1 MKEKLFFHTLRL
13 TGVVRLYIM
22 SQTGCFAAG
31 CMNFFSGYS
40 RHMAR
45 KKTRKPDQQM
55 PASHV
60 ANQQTV
66 GLILA
71 ISRDEYGAVP
81 PRLAALFADVADLYA
96 GRWTSHEACAV
107 TYHNF
112 SHALDVC
119 LAAARMLSGWNK
131 VEQAQ
136 ALDEKYF
143 QLGMAAGLFH
153 DTGYIKDKGDHA
165 GSGGKFTLVHV
176 ERGMEIAREYLSRK
190 QWLPEEVDAVC
201 RIISI
206 TDYAKLPDLV
216 PLFTDLRLKT
226 MAQMVATADLVAQ
239 MADTDY
245 VQRIDDLFA
254 EFKEVYKFE
263 KRADLI
269 KKGTK
274 VYKTVQEIKD
284 GTIDFYEQ
292 FVVPTLGKLGR
303 MDRYL
308 TNFFGDGRNPYQEN
322 IAANLSGHLMDVRS
336 QWRRLGDILTELG
349 LATNDQIANALA
361 KQQTLATKKNG
372 GPPAK
377 SFNTLIR
384 EHLLPWFAAR
394 SQEGRCLGDILME
407 MQAVEPKSLAKGLLA
422 QMLPDSLYQS
432 LSPRELHFLL
442 QAAILLQNIC
452 KGPWILG
459 VVLEMANEILDCE
472 ASSILIAD
480 LDEKE
485 MLVALP
491 TGPKKNVAYGKG
503 IAMDKGLSGWV
514 YRNGQP
520 ARVSNVSA
528 DARFDRGMD
537 KNIGFVTRSILAVP
551 LHVNGEC
558 IGAVEALNKSDD
570 NFTTHD
576 MNVLAILAN
585 MLANVMVGVLC
596 IQSH

>member
-1 MKEKLFFHTLRL
+1 M
-13 TGVVRLYIM
+13 
-22 SQTGCFAAG
+22 
-31 CMNFFSGYS
+31 
-40 RHMAR
+40 HMAR
-45 KKTRKPDQQM
+45 KTSHT
-55 PASHV
+55 PARQRSAAQV
-60 ANQQTV
+60 ENLQTV
-66 GLILA
+66 ELILTIA
-71 ISRDEYGAVP
+71 RDEYGEIP
-81 PRLAALFADVADLYA
+81 PGLGGLFDDGAALYA
-96 GRWTSHEACAV
+96 GNWPSHEACAV

-112 SHALDVC
+112 NHALDVC

-131 VEQAQ
+131 AESAHPLGQ
-136 ALDEKYF
+136 KYF
-143 QLGMAAGLFH
+143 QLGMAAALFH
-153 DTGYIKDKGDHA
+153 DAGYIKDKGDQA
-165 GSGGKFTLVHV
+165 GAGGKFTLVHV
-176 ERGMEIAREYLSRK
+176 QRSMEIAREYLEQK
-190 QWLPEEVDAVC
+190 QWPKEEVEAVV

-206 TDYAKLPDLV
+206 TDYASLPDLA
-216 PLFTDLRLKT
+216 PLFTEPRLKIL
-226 MAQMVATADLVAQ
+226 AQMVATADLIAQ
-239 MADTDY
+239 MADIDY
-245 VQRIDDLFA
+245 VRRIDDLFA
-254 EFKEVYKFE
+254 EFKEVYEFE
-263 KRADLI
+263 NRKTLAER
-269 KKGTK
+269 GTK

-284 GTIDFYEQ
+284 GTIDFYEK
-292 FVVPTLGKLGR
+292 FVLPTLTKLGR

-322 IAANLSGHLMDVRS
+322 ITANLSDHLMDVRS
-336 QWRRLGDILTELG
+336 QWRRIGDILTDLG
-349 LATNDQIANALA
+349 LASNKQIADALA
-361 KQQTLATKKNG
+361 RQKSLAGKKSG
-372 GPPAK
+372 STH
-377 SFNTLIR
+377 SFNGLIR
-384 EHLLPWFAAR
+384 EHLLPWFTAR

-422 QMLPDSLYQS
+422 QMLPDSLYES

-459 VVLEMANEILDCE
+459 VVLEMANEILGCE

-491 TGPKKNVAYGKG
+491 TGPKKNAVYGKG

-520 ARVSNVSA
+520 ARVSNVNV
-528 DARFDRGMD
+528 DARFDDGMD

-558 IGAVEALNKSDD
+558 IGAVEALNKNDD
-570 NFTTHD
+570 DFTTHD

-596 IQSH
+596 IQANHG

>member
-1 MKEKLFFHTLRL
+1 MA
-13 TGVVRLYIM
+13 
-22 SQTGCFAAG
+22 QT
-31 CMNFFSGYS
+31 
-40 RHMAR
+40 
-45 KKTRKPDQQM
+45 KTITPDRQLSANQ
-55 PASHV
+55 SD
-60 ANQQTV
+60 NQQTIE
-66 GLILA
+66 LIIA
-71 ISRDEYGAVP
+71 VSRAEYGKVL
-81 PRLAALFADVADLYA
+81 PRLAELLADVADLYA
-96 GRWTSHEACAV
+96 GRWPSHEACTV
-107 TYHNF
+107 NYHNF

-119 LAAARMLSGWNK
+119 LAAARMVSGWNK
-131 VEQAQ
+131 MEAGQS
-136 ALDEKYF
+136 LDAGYF
-143 QLGMAAGLFH
+143 QLGMAASVFH
-153 DTGYIKDKGDHA
+153 DAGYIKDKGDLA
-165 GSGGKFTLVHV
+165 GAGGKFTLIHV
-176 ERGMEIAREYLSRK
+176 KRSMDIAREYLTRRH
-190 QWLPEEVDAVC
+190 WPESDVDAVC

-206 TDYAKLPDLV
+206 TDYTNLPDLA
-216 PLFTDLRLKT
+216 PLFKEERLK
-226 MAQMVATADLVAQ
+226 ALARIVATADLVAQ

-245 VQRIDDLFA
+245 IQRMDDLFA
-254 EFKEVYKFE
+254 EFKEVYEFE
-263 KRADLI
+263 NRENLI

-274 VYKTVQEIKD
+274 IFKTVQEIKD
-284 GTIDFYEQ
+284 GTLAFYEQ
-292 FVVPTLGKLGR
+292 FIVPTLAKLGR

-308 TNFFGDGRNPYQEN
+308 TVFFGDGRNPYQEN
-322 IAANLSGHLMDVRS
+322 IVANLSGHLMDVRS

-349 LATNDQIANALA
+349 LATNDQITSALA
-361 KQQTLATKKNG
+361 KQQTLAGQKKAD
-372 GPPAK
+372 PSK
-377 SFNTLIR
+377 SFNALLR
-384 EHLLPWFAAR
+384 EQLLPWFAAR

-422 QMLPDSLYQS
+422 QMLPDSLYES

-480 LDEKE
+480 LEEKE

-491 TGPKKNVAYGKG
+491 TGPKKNMVYGKG

-520 ARVSNVSA
+520 ARVSNVST

-596 IQSH
+596 IQSNP

>member
-1 MKEKLFFHTLRL
+1 MP
-13 TGVVRLYIM
+13 
-22 SQTGCFAAG
+22 
-31 CMNFFSGYS
+31 
-40 RHMAR
+40 R
-45 KKTRKPDQQM
+45 KKTRKPDQQL
-55 PASHV
+55 PASQ
-60 ANQQTV
+60 ADSQQTV
-66 GLILA
+66 ELILA
-71 ISRDEYGAVP
+71 ISRDEYGEVP
-81 PRLAALFADVADLYA
+81 PRLAALFSDVADLYA
-96 GRWTSHEACAV
+96 GRWPSHEACAV

-131 VEQAQ
+131 VEQEAQ
-136 ALDEKYF
+136 SLDEKYF
-143 QLGMAAGLFH
+143 QIGMAAGLFH

-165 GSGGKFTLVHV
+165 GLGGKFTLVHV
-176 ERGMEIAREYLSRK
+176 GRSMEIAREYLTSK
-190 QWLPEEVDAVC
+190 QWPPDEVEAVA

-206 TDYAKLPDLV
+206 TDYTKIPDLAA
-216 PLFTDLRLKT
+216 LFKDSRLKA

-254 EFKEVYKFE
+254 EFEEVYEFE
-263 KRADLI
+263 NREDLA

-284 GTIDFYEQ
+284 GTIAFYEQ
-292 FVVPTLGKLGR
+292 FVVPTLGNLGR

-308 TNFFGDGRNPYQEN
+308 TSFFGDGRNPYQEN
-322 IAANLSGHLMDVRS
+322 ITANLSGHLMDVRS
-336 QWRRLGDILTELG
+336 QWRRLGDILTDLG
-349 LATNDQIANALA
+349 LASNEQITSALA
-361 KQQTLATKKNG
+361 RQQTLAGQKNNSS
-372 GPPAK
+372 K
-377 SFNTLIR
+377 SFNALLR
-384 EHLLPWFAAR
+384 EHLLPWFSAR
-394 SQEGRCLGDILME
+394 AQEGRCLGDILME

-422 QMLPDSLYQS
+422 QMLPDSLYES

-491 TGPKKNVAYGKG
+491 TGPKKNVVYGKG

-528 DARFDRGMD
+528 DARFDSGMD
-537 KNIGFVTRSILAVP
+537 KNIDFVTRSILAVP

-570 NFTTHD
+570 NFTIHD

-596 IQSH
+596 LQSNH

>member
-1 MKEKLFFHTLRL
+1 M
-13 TGVVRLYIM
+13 
-22 SQTGCFAAG
+22 
-31 CMNFFSGYS
+31 
-40 RHMAR
+40 HMAR
-45 KKTRKPDQQM
+45 KTSHT
-55 PASHV
+55 PARQRSAAQV
-60 ANQQTV
+60 ENLQTV
-66 GLILA
+66 ELILTIA
-71 ISRDEYGAVP
+71 RDEYGEIP
-81 PRLAALFADVADLYA
+81 PRLGGLFDDVAALYA
-96 GRWTSHEACAV
+96 GNWPSHEACAV

-112 SHALDVC
+112 NHALDVC

-131 VEQAQ
+131 AEPAHPLGQ
-136 ALDEKYF
+136 KYF
-143 QLGMAAGLFH
+143 QLGMAAALFH
-153 DTGYIKDKGDHA
+153 DAGYIKDKGDQA
-165 GSGGKFTLVHV
+165 GAGGKFTLVHV
-176 ERGMEIAREYLSRK
+176 QRSMEIAREYLGQK
-190 QWLPEEVDAVC
+190 QWPEEEVEAVV

-206 TDYAKLPDLV
+206 TDYASLPDLA
-216 PLFTDLRLKT
+216 PLFTEPRLKI
-226 MAQMVATADLVAQ
+226 MAQMVATADLIAQ
-239 MADTDY
+239 MADIDY
-245 VQRIDDLFA
+245 VRRIDDLFA
-254 EFKEVYKFE
+254 EFKEVYEFE
-263 KRADLI
+263 NHKTLA

-284 GTIDFYEQ
+284 GTIDFYEK
-292 FVVPTLGKLGR
+292 FVLPTLTKLGR

-322 IAANLSGHLMDVRS
+322 ITANLSDHLMDDRS
-336 QWRRLGDILTELG
+336 QWRRIGDILTDLG
-349 LATNDQIANALA
+349 LASNKQIADALA
-361 KQQTLATKKNG
+361 RQKSLAGKKSG
-372 GPPAK
+372 STQ
-377 SFNTLIR
+377 SFNALIR
-384 EHLLPWFAAR
+384 EHLLPWFTAR

-422 QMLPDSLYQS
+422 QMLPDSLYES

-459 VVLEMANEILDCE
+459 VVLEMANEILGCE

-491 TGPKKNVAYGKG
+491 TGPKKNAVYGKG

-520 ARVSNVSA
+520 ARVSNVNV
-528 DARFDRGMD
+528 DARFDDGMD

-570 NFTTHD
+570 DFTTHD

-596 IQSH
+596 IQANHG

>member
-1 MKEKLFFHTLRL
+1 
-13 TGVVRLYIM
+13 
-22 SQTGCFAAG
+22 
-31 CMNFFSGYS
+31 
-40 RHMAR
+40 MAR
-45 KKTRKPDQQM
+45 KKTKKPDRQI
-55 PASHV
+55 PADQA

-66 GLILA
+66 ELILA
-71 ISRDEYGAVP
+71 IYRDEYGKISP
-81 PRLAALFADVADLYA
+81 SLAGLFSDVADLYA
-96 GRWTSHEACAV
+96 GRWASHEACAV

-112 SHALDVC
+112 SHSLDVC

-131 VEQAQ
+131 AQQAQ
-136 ALDEKYF
+136 ALEAKYF

-153 DTGYIKDKGDHA
+153 DAGYIKNKGDHA
-165 GSGGKFTLVHV
+165 GAGGKFTLVHV
-176 ERGMEIAREYLSRK
+176 ERGMEIARAYLSKK
-190 QWLPEEVDAVC
+190 QWPPEEVDAVC

-206 TDYAKLPDLV
+206 TDYGKLPDLD
-216 PLFTDLRLKT
+216 PLFTDLRLKA

-263 KRADLI
+263 KRAALV

-361 KQQTLATKKNG
+361 KQQALAGKKTD
-372 GPPAK
+372 PSK
-377 SFNTLIR
+377 SFNVLIR
-384 EHLLPWFAAR
+384 EHLLPWFTAR
-394 SQEGRCLGDILME
+394 AQEGRCLGDILME

-422 QMLPDSLYQS
+422 QMLPDSLYAS

-491 TGPKKNVAYGKG
+491 TGPKKNVVYGKG

-520 ARVSNVSA
+520 ARVCNVSA
-528 DARFDRGMD
+528 DARFDNGMD
-537 KNIGFVTRSILAVP
+537 KNIDFVTRSILAVP

-558 IGAVEALNKSDD
+558 IGAVEALNKSND

>member
-1 MKEKLFFHTLRL
+1 
-13 TGVVRLYIM
+13 
-22 SQTGCFAAG
+22 
-31 CMNFFSGYS
+31 
-40 RHMAR
+40 MAR
-45 KKTRKPDQQM
+45 KKTKKPDHQL
-55 PASHV
+55 PASQS

-66 GLILA
+66 RLILA
-71 ISRDEYGAVP
+71 ICRDEYGEIP
-81 PRLAALFADVADLYA
+81 PRLAGLFSDVADLYA
-96 GRWTSHEACAV
+96 GRWASHEACAV

-112 SHALDVC
+112 NHSLDVC

-136 ALDEKYF
+136 ALDATYF

-153 DTGYIKDKGDHA
+153 DAGYIKNKGDHA
-165 GSGGKFTLVHV
+165 GAGGKFTLVHV
-176 ERGMEIAREYLSRK
+176 GRGMEIAREYLGRK
-190 QWLPEEVDAVC
+190 QWSPDEIDAVC

-206 TDYAKLPDLV
+206 TDYTSLPDLA
-216 PLFTDLRLKT
+216 PLFTNLRLKAL
-226 MAQMVATADLVAQ
+226 AQMVATADLVAQ

-254 EFKEVYKFE
+254 EFKEVYAFE
-263 KRADLI
+263 KRATLI

-284 GTIDFYEQ
+284 GTIAFYEQ

-308 TNFFGDGRNPYQEN
+308 TIFFGDGRNPYQEN

-336 QWRRLGDILTELG
+336 QWRRLGDILTDLG
-349 LATNDQIANALA
+349 LATSDQITNALSR
-361 KQQTLATKKNG
+361 QQALAAEKNG

-384 EHLLPWFAAR
+384 EHLLPWFSAR

-407 MQAVEPKSLAKGLLA
+407 MRAVEPKSLAKGLLA
-422 QMLPDSLYQS
+422 QMLPDSLYES

-480 LDEKE
+480 IDEKR

-491 TGPKKNVAYGKG
+491 TGPKKNVVYGKG

-528 DARFDRGMD
+528 DVRFDRGMD
-537 KNIGFVTRSILAVP
+537 ENIDFVTRSILAVP

>member
-1 MKEKLFFHTLRL
+1 M
-13 TGVVRLYIM
+13 
-22 SQTGCFAAG
+22 
-31 CMNFFSGYS
+31 
-40 RHMAR
+40 HMAR
-45 KKTRKPDQQM
+45 KTSHT
-55 PASHV
+55 PARQRSAAQV
-60 ANQQTV
+60 ENLQTV
-66 GLILA
+66 ELILTIA
-71 ISRDEYGAVP
+71 RDEYGEIP
-81 PRLAALFADVADLYA
+81 PRLGGLFDDVAALYA
-96 GRWTSHEACAV
+96 GNWPSHEACAV

-112 SHALDVC
+112 NHALDVC

-131 VEQAQ
+131 AEPAHPLGQ
-136 ALDEKYF
+136 KYF
-143 QLGMAAGLFH
+143 QLGMAAALFH
-153 DTGYIKDKGDHA
+153 DAGYIKDKGDQA
-165 GSGGKFTLVHV
+165 GAGGKFTLVHV
-176 ERGMEIAREYLSRK
+176 QRSMEIARDYLGQK
-190 QWLPEEVDAVC
+190 QWPEEEVEAVV

-206 TDYAKLPDLV
+206 TDYASLPDLA
-216 PLFTDLRLKT
+216 PLFTEPRLKI
-226 MAQMVATADLVAQ
+226 MAQMVATADLIAQ
-239 MADTDY
+239 MADIDY
-245 VQRIDDLFA
+245 VRRIDDLFA
-254 EFKEVYKFE
+254 EFKEVYEFE
-263 KRADLI
+263 NHKTLA

-284 GTIDFYEQ
+284 GTIDFYEK
-292 FVVPTLGKLGR
+292 FVLPTLTKLGR

-322 IAANLSGHLMDVRS
+322 ITANLSDHLMDDRS
-336 QWRRLGDILTELG
+336 QWRRIGDILTDLG
-349 LATNDQIANALA
+349 LASNKQIADALA
-361 KQQTLATKKNG
+361 RQKSLAGKKSG
-372 GPPAK
+372 STQ
-377 SFNTLIR
+377 SFNALIR
-384 EHLLPWFAAR
+384 EHLLPWFTAR

-422 QMLPDSLYQS
+422 QMLPDSLYES

-459 VVLEMANEILDCE
+459 VVLEMANEILGCE

-491 TGPKKNVAYGKG
+491 TGPKKNAVYGKG

-520 ARVSNVSA
+520 ARVSNVNV
-528 DARFDRGMD
+528 DARFDDGMD

-558 IGAVEALNKSDD
+558 IGAVEALNKNDD
-570 NFTTHD
+570 DFTTHD

-596 IQSH
+596 IQANHG

>member
-1 MKEKLFFHTLRL
+1 
-13 TGVVRLYIM
+13 
-22 SQTGCFAAG
+22 
-31 CMNFFSGYS
+31 
-40 RHMAR
+40 MAR
-45 KKTRKPDQQM
+45 KKTQKPDQQL
-55 PASHV
+55 PAFHV

-66 GLILA
+66 ELILA
-71 ISRDEYGAVP
+71 IYRDEYGKIP
-81 PRLAALFADVADLYA
+81 PGLTGLFSDVADLYA
-96 GRWTSHEACAV
+96 GHWASHEACAV

-112 SHALDVC
+112 SHSLDVC
-119 LAAARMLSGWNK
+119 LATARMLSGWNK
-131 VEQAQ
+131 AEQAQ
-136 ALDEKYF
+136 SLEAKHF

-153 DTGYIKDKGDHA
+153 DAGYIKDKGDHA

-176 ERGMEIAREYLSRK
+176 GRGMEIAREYLSRK
-190 QWLPEEVDAVC
+190 HWPPEEVDAVC

-206 TDYAKLPDLV
+206 TDYTKLPDLV
-216 PLFTDLRLKT
+216 PLFTDLKLKAL
-226 MAQMVATADLVAQ
+226 AQMVATADLVAQ

-349 LATNDQIANALA
+349 LASSEQITSALA
-361 KQQTLATKKNG
+361 RQQTLA
-372 GPPAK
+372 GPKTDSAK
-377 SFNTLIR
+377 SFNVLLR
-384 EHLLPWFAAR
+384 EHLLPWFSAR
-394 SQEGRCLGDILME
+394 TQEGRCLGDILME
-407 MQAVEPKSLAKGLLA
+407 MQAVAPKSLAKGLLA
-422 QMLPDSLYQS
+422 QMLPDSLYAS

-491 TGPKKNVAYGKG
+491 TGPKKNVVYGKG

-537 KNIGFVTRSILAVP
+537 KNIDFVTRSILAVP

-558 IGAVEALNKSDD
+558 IGAVEALNKSND
-570 NFTTHD
+570 NFTNHD
-576 MNVLAILAN
+576 MNVLSILAN

>member
-1 MKEKLFFHTLRL
+1 M
-13 TGVVRLYIM
+13 
-22 SQTGCFAAG
+22 
-31 CMNFFSGYS
+31 
-40 RHMAR
+40 HMAR
-45 KKTRKPDQQM
+45 KTSHT
-55 PASHV
+55 PARQRSAAQV
-60 ANQQTV
+60 ENLQTV
-66 GLILA
+66 ELILTIA
-71 ISRDEYGAVP
+71 RDEYGEIP
-81 PRLAALFADVADLYA
+81 PRLGGLFDDVAALYA
-96 GRWTSHEACAV
+96 GNWPSHEACAV

-112 SHALDVC
+112 NHALDVC

-131 VEQAQ
+131 AEPAHPLGQ
-136 ALDEKYF
+136 KYF
-143 QLGMAAGLFH
+143 QLGMAAALFH
-153 DTGYIKDKGDHA
+153 DAGYIKDKGDQA
-165 GSGGKFTLVHV
+165 GAGGKFTLVHV
-176 ERGMEIAREYLSRK
+176 QRSMEIARDYLGQK
-190 QWLPEEVDAVC
+190 QWPEEEVEAVV

-206 TDYAKLPDLV
+206 TDYASLPDLA
-216 PLFTDLRLKT
+216 PLFTEPRLKI
-226 MAQMVATADLVAQ
+226 MAQMVATADLIAQ
-239 MADTDY
+239 MADIDY
-245 VQRIDDLFA
+245 VRRIDDLFA
-254 EFKEVYKFE
+254 EFKEVYEFE
-263 KRADLI
+263 NRKTLA

-284 GTIDFYEQ
+284 GTIDFYEK
-292 FVVPTLGKLGR
+292 FVLPTLTKLGR

-322 IAANLSGHLMDVRS
+322 ITANLSDHLMDDRS
-336 QWRRLGDILTELG
+336 QWRRIGDILTDLG
-349 LATNDQIANALA
+349 LASNKQIADALA
-361 KQQTLATKKNG
+361 RQKSLAGKKSG
-372 GPPAK
+372 STQ
-377 SFNTLIR
+377 SFNALIR
-384 EHLLPWFAAR
+384 EHLLPWFTAR

-422 QMLPDSLYQS
+422 QMLPDSLYES

-459 VVLEMANEILDCE
+459 VVLEMANEILGCE

-491 TGPKKNVAYGKG
+491 TGPKKNAVYGKG

-520 ARVSNVSA
+520 ARVSNVNV
-528 DARFDRGMD
+528 DARFDDGMD

-558 IGAVEALNKSDD
+558 IGAVEALNKNDD
-570 NFTTHD
+570 DFTTHD

-596 IQSH
+596 IQANHG

>member
-1 MKEKLFFHTLRL
+1 MKETLIFHTLRL
-13 TGVVRLYIM
+13 TGVPRLYIM
-22 SQTGCFAAG
+22 SQTGYFVAG
-31 CMNFFSGYS
+31 RTHFISEYS
-40 RHMAR
+40 RHMTR
-45 KKTRKPDQQM
+45 KKTKETDRHM
-55 PASHV
+55 PAHQV
-60 ANQQTV
+60 ANQQTIA
-66 GLILA
+66 LILA
-71 ISRDEYGAVP
+71 IYRDEYGKISP
-81 PRLAALFADVADLYA
+81 SLAGLFSDVADLYA
-96 GRWTSHEACAV
+96 GRWASHEACAV

-112 SHALDVC
+112 SHSLDVC
-119 LAAARMLSGWNK
+119 LATARMLSGWNK
-131 VEQAQ
+131 AEQAQ
-136 ALDEKYF
+136 SLEAKYF

-153 DTGYIKDKGDHA
+153 DAGYIKDKGDHA
-165 GSGGKFTLVHV
+165 GAGGKFTLVHV
-176 ERGMEIAREYLSRK
+176 GRGMEIAREYLSRK
-190 QWLPEEVDAVC
+190 QWPPEEVDAVC

-206 TDYAKLPDLV
+206 TDYTKLPDLA
-216 PLFTDLRLKT
+216 PLFTDLKLKAL
-226 MAQMVATADLVAQ
+226 AQMVGTADLVAQ

-263 KRADLI
+263 KRADLV

-274 VYKTVQEIKD
+274 VYKSVQEIKD

-349 LATNDQIANALA
+349 LATNDQITSALA
-361 KQQTLATKKNG
+361 KQQTLAGKK
-372 GPPAK
+372 PDSSK
-377 SFNTLIR
+377 SFNVLIR

-407 MQAVEPKSLAKGLLA
+407 MQTVEPKSLAKGLLA
-422 QMLPDSLYQS
+422 QMLPDSLYES

-459 VVLEMANEILDCE
+459 VVLEMANDILDCE

-491 TGPKKNVAYGKG
+491 TGPKKNVVYGKG

-528 DARFDRGMD
+528 DTRFDPGMD
-537 KNIGFVTRSILAVP
+537 KNIDFVTRSILAVP

-558 IGAVEALNKSDD
+558 IGAVEALNKSDN
-570 NFTTHD
+570 NFTNHD

-596 IQSH
+596 IQSP

>member
-1 MKEKLFFHTLRL
+1 MPRKTTQKP
-13 TGVVRLYIM
+13 VRPL
-22 SQTGCFAAG
+22 
-31 CMNFFSGYS
+31 
-40 RHMAR
+40 
-45 KKTRKPDQQM
+45 PEDQ
-55 PASHV
+55 A
-60 ANQQTV
+60 ANQQTIA
-66 GLILA
+66 LILA
-71 ISRDEYGAVP
+71 IAREEYGEIP

-96 GRWTSHEACAV
+96 GRWPSHEACAV

-112 SHALDVC
+112 SHAVDVC
-119 LAAARMLSGWNK
+119 LAAARILSGWNK
-131 VEQAQ
+131 VEQAHP
-136 ALDEKYF
+136 LDEKHF

-153 DTGYIKDKGDHA
+153 DAGYIKDKGDHA
-165 GSGGKFTLVHV
+165 GLGGKFTLVHV
-176 ERGMEIAREYLSRK
+176 ERSMEIAREYLREK
-190 QWLPEEVDAVC
+190 QWPEEEVAAVC

-206 TDYAKLPDLV
+206 TDYPKLPDLA
-216 PLFTDLRLKT
+216 PLFTDLKLKAL
-226 MAQMVATADLVAQ
+226 AQMVATADLVAQ

-263 KRADLI
+263 KRATLV
-269 KKGTK
+269 KQGTK
-274 VYKTVQEIKD
+274 VYKSVQEVKD
-284 GTIDFYEQ
+284 GTIAFYEQ

-322 IAANLSGHLMDVRS
+322 IAANLSGHLMDARS
-336 QWRRLGDILTELG
+336 QWRRLGDILTDLG
-349 LATNDQIANALA
+349 LASSEEIATALA
-361 KQQTLATKKNG
+361 KQQALAGQKADSG
-372 GPPAK
+372 K
-377 SFNTLIR
+377 SFNALLR
-384 EHLLPWFAAR
+384 EHLLPWIATR
-394 SQEGRCLGDILME
+394 SQEGCCLGDILME

-422 QMLPDSLYQS
+422 QMLPDSLYES
-432 LSPRELHFLL
+432 LSPKELHFLL

-480 LDEKE
+480 VEGKE

-491 TGPKKNVAYGKG
+491 TGPKKNMVYGKG
-503 IAMDKGLSGWV
+503 IAMDKGLAGWV

-520 ARVSNVSA
+520 ARVSNVST
-528 DARFDRGMD
+528 DARFDRDMD
-537 KNIGFVTRSILAVP
+537 KNVGFVTRSILAVP

-570 NFTTHD
+570 NFTKHD

-596 IQSH
+596 IQANHG

>member
-1 MKEKLFFHTLRL
+1 M
-13 TGVVRLYIM
+13 
-22 SQTGCFAAG
+22 
-31 CMNFFSGYS
+31 
-40 RHMAR
+40 HMAR
-45 KKTRKPDQQM
+45 KTSHT
-55 PASHV
+55 PARQRSAAQV
-60 ANQQTV
+60 ENLQTV
-66 GLILA
+66 ELILTIA
-71 ISRDEYGAVP
+71 RDEYGEIP
-81 PRLAALFADVADLYA
+81 PRLGGLFDDVAALYA
-96 GRWTSHEACAV
+96 GNWPSHEACAV

-112 SHALDVC
+112 NHALDVC

-131 VEQAQ
+131 AEPTHPLGQ
-136 ALDEKYF
+136 KYF
-143 QLGMAAGLFH
+143 QLGMAAALFH
-153 DTGYIKDKGDHA
+153 DAGYIKDKGDQA
-165 GSGGKFTLVHV
+165 GAGGKFTLVHV
-176 ERGMEIAREYLSRK
+176 QRSMEIAREYLGQK
-190 QWLPEEVDAVC
+190 QWPKEEVEAVV

-206 TDYAKLPDLV
+206 TDYASLPDLA
-216 PLFTDLRLKT
+216 PLFTEPRLKI
-226 MAQMVATADLVAQ
+226 MAQMVATADLIAQ
-239 MADTDY
+239 MADIDY
-245 VQRIDDLFA
+245 VRRIDDLFA
-254 EFKEVYKFE
+254 EFKEVYEFE
-263 KRADLI
+263 NHKTLA

-284 GTIDFYEQ
+284 GTIDFYEK
-292 FVVPTLGKLGR
+292 FVLPTLTKLGR

-322 IAANLSGHLMDVRS
+322 ITANLSDHLMDDRS
-336 QWRRLGDILTELG
+336 QWRRIGDILTDLG
-349 LATNDQIANALA
+349 LASNKQIADALA
-361 KQQTLATKKNG
+361 RQKSLAGKKPG
-372 GPPAK
+372 STQ
-377 SFNTLIR
+377 SFNALIR
-384 EHLLPWFAAR
+384 EHLLPWFTAR

-422 QMLPDSLYQS
+422 QMLPDSLYES

-459 VVLEMANEILDCE
+459 VVLEMANEILGCE

-491 TGPKKNVAYGKG
+491 TGPKKNAVYGKG

-520 ARVSNVSA
+520 ARVSNVNV
-528 DARFDRGMD
+528 DARFDDGMD

-570 NFTTHD
+570 DFTTHD

-596 IQSH
+596 IQANHE

>member
-1 MKEKLFFHTLRL
+1 
-13 TGVVRLYIM
+13 
-22 SQTGCFAAG
+22 
-31 CMNFFSGYS
+31 
-40 RHMAR
+40 MAR
-45 KKTRKPDQQM
+45 KKTKKPDRQI
-55 PASHV
+55 PARQA

-66 GLILA
+66 ELILSIA
-71 ISRDEYGAVP
+71 RDEYGEVP
-81 PRLAALFADVADLYA
+81 PHLAALFADVADLYA
-96 GRWTSHEACAV
+96 GRWPSHEACAV

-136 ALDEKYF
+136 LLDGEYF

-153 DTGYIKDKGDHA
+153 DAGYIKDKGDYA
-165 GSGGKFTLVHV
+165 GAGGKFTLVHV
-176 ERGMEIAREYLSRK
+176 GRSMEIAREYLGRK
-190 QWLPEEVDAVC
+190 QWQPEDVDAVC
-201 RIISI
+201 RMISL
-206 TDYAKLPDLV
+206 TDYANMPEIA
-216 PLFTDLRLKT
+216 PLFTDPRLKA

-254 EFKEVYKFE
+254 EFKEVYEFE
-263 KRADLI
+263 NRASLI

-284 GTIDFYEQ
+284 GTIAFYEQ
-292 FVVPTLGKLGR
+292 FVVPTLGRLGR

-336 QWRRLGDILTELG
+336 HWRRLGDILTDLG
-349 LATNDQIANALA
+349 LATSDQITSALE
-361 KQQTLATKKNG
+361 KQQGLAGQKKDST
-372 GPPAK
+372 K
-377 SFNTLIR
+377 SFNVLIR

-394 SQEGRCLGDILME
+394 AQEGRCLGDILME

-422 QMLPDSLYQS
+422 QMLPDSLYES

-459 VVLEMANEILDCE
+459 VVLEMANDILDCE

-480 LDEKE
+480 IDEKE

-491 TGPKKNVAYGKG
+491 TGPKKNVVYGKG

-520 ARVSNVSA
+520 ARVSNVSD

-570 NFTTHD
+570 DFTVHD

-596 IQSH
+596 IKTQ

>member
-1 MKEKLFFHTLRL
+1 MP
-13 TGVVRLYIM
+13 
-22 SQTGCFAAG
+22 
-31 CMNFFSGYS
+31 
-40 RHMAR
+40 R
-45 KKTRKPDQQM
+45 KKTSKPDQQL
-55 PASHV
+55 PASQ
-60 ANQQTV
+60 ADSQQTIE
-66 GLILA
+66 LILA
-71 ISRDEYGAVP
+71 ISRDEYGEVP
-81 PRLAALFADVADLYA
+81 PRLAALFSDVADLYA
-96 GRWTSHEACAV
+96 GRWPSHEACAV

-136 ALDEKYF
+136 SLDEKYF
-143 QLGMAAGLFH
+143 QIGMAAGLFH

-165 GSGGKFTLVHV
+165 GLGGKFTLVHV
-176 ERGMEIAREYLSRK
+176 GRSMEIAREYLTSK
-190 QWLPEEVDAVC
+190 QWPPDEVEAVA

-206 TDYAKLPDLV
+206 TDYTKIPDLAA
-216 PLFTDLRLKT
+216 LFKDSRLKA

-239 MADTDY
+239 MADIDY

-254 EFKEVYKFE
+254 EFEEVYEFE
-263 KRADLI
+263 NREDLA

-284 GTIDFYEQ
+284 GTIAFYEQ
-292 FVVPTLGKLGR
+292 FVVPTLGNLGR

-308 TNFFGDGRNPYQEN
+308 TRFFGDGRNPYQEN
-322 IAANLSGHLMDVRS
+322 ITANLSGHLMDVRS
-336 QWRRLGDILTELG
+336 QWRRLGDILTDLG
-349 LATNDQIANALA
+349 LASNEQITSALA
-361 KQQTLATKKNG
+361 RQQTLAGQKNNS
-372 GPPAK
+372 AK
-377 SFNTLIR
+377 SFNALLR
-384 EHLLPWFAAR
+384 EHLLPWFSAR
-394 SQEGRCLGDILME
+394 AQEGRCLGDILME

-422 QMLPDSLYQS
+422 QMLPDSLYES

-491 TGPKKNVAYGKG
+491 TGPKKNVVYGKG

-520 ARVSNVSA
+520 ARVSNVSV
-528 DARFDRGMD
+528 DARFDSGMD
-537 KNIGFVTRSILAVP
+537 KNIDFVTRSILAVP

-596 IQSH
+596 IQSNH

>member
-1 MKEKLFFHTLRL
+1 M
-13 TGVVRLYIM
+13 
-22 SQTGCFAAG
+22 
-31 CMNFFSGYS
+31 
-40 RHMAR
+40 HMAR
-45 KKTRKPDQQM
+45 KNIRKSDRQLSPSQ
-55 PASHV
+55 A

-66 GLILA
+66 GMILA
-71 ISRDEYGAVP
+71 ISLDEYGEIP
-81 PRLAALFADVADLYA
+81 SRLVMLFSDVAGLYD
-96 GRWTSHEACAV
+96 GRWSSHEACAV

-119 LAAARMLSGWNK
+119 LASARMLSGWNRT
-131 VEQAQ
+131 ESAQ
-136 ALDEKYF
+136 TLDENHF
-143 QLGMAAGLFH
+143 LLGMAASLFH
-153 DTGYIKDKGDHA
+153 DAGYIKNKGDHA

-176 ERGMEIAREYLSRK
+176 ERSMEIAWEYLTRK
-190 QWLPEEVDAVC
+190 QWSSEEVETVC
-201 RIISI
+201 RMISI
-206 TDYAKLPDLV
+206 TDYTKLSDLAS
-216 PLFTDLRLKT
+216 LFTDVRIKA

-254 EFKEVYKFE
+254 EFKEVYEFE
-263 KRADLI
+263 NCEALA

-284 GTIDFYEQ
+284 GTIDFYEH
-292 FVVPTLGKLGR
+292 FVVPTLTKLGR

-336 QWRRLGDILTELG
+336 QWRRLGDILTDLG
-349 LATNDQIANALA
+349 LASNEQITKALA
-361 KQQTLATKKNG
+361 KQQTLTEKKTD
-372 GPPAK
+372 PSK
-377 SFNTLIR
+377 SFNALLR
-384 EHLLPWFAAR
+384 EQLLPWFAAR

-422 QMLPDSLYQS
+422 QMLPDSLYEK

-491 TGPKKNVAYGKG
+491 TGPKKNLVYGKG

-520 ARVSNVSA
+520 ARVSNVSD

-537 KNIGFVTRSILAVP
+537 KNIDFVTRSILAVP

-570 NFTTHD
+570 NFTQHD

-596 IQSH
+596 LQSNH

>member
-1 MKEKLFFHTLRL
+1 
-13 TGVVRLYIM
+13 
-22 SQTGCFAAG
+22 
-31 CMNFFSGYS
+31 
-40 RHMAR
+40 MAR
-45 KKTRKPDQQM
+45 KKTKKPDRQL
-55 PASHV
+55 PASQA
-60 ANQQTV
+60 ANQQTIE
-66 GLILA
+66 LILA
-71 ISRDEYGAVP
+71 ISRAEYGEVP

-96 GRWTSHEACAV
+96 GRWLSHEACEV
-107 TYHNF
+107 TYHNIN
-112 SHALDVC
+112 HALDVC

-131 VEQAQ
+131 VETAHP
-136 ALDEKYF
+136 LDEKYF
-143 QLGMAAGLFH
+143 QIGMAAGLFH
-153 DTGYIKDKGDHA
+153 DTGYIKDKGDLA
-165 GSGGKFTLVHV
+165 GAGGKFTLVHV
-176 ERGMEIAREYLSRK
+176 GRSMEIAREYLTGK
-190 QWLPEEVDAVC
+190 QWPEDEVDAVC

-206 TDYAKLPDLV
+206 TDYTKSPDLV
-216 PLFTDLRLKT
+216 LLFKDLRLKV
-226 MAQMVATADLVAQ
+226 MAQIMGTADLVAQ

-254 EFKEVYKFE
+254 EFKEVYEFE
-263 KRADLI
+263 NRATLA

-284 GTIDFYEQ
+284 GTIAFYEQ
-292 FVVPTLGKLGR
+292 FVVPTLGRLGR

-322 IAANLSGHLMDVRS
+322 IAANLSSQLMDVRS
-336 QWRRLGDILTELG
+336 QWRRLGDILTDLG
-349 LATNDQIANALA
+349 LASSEQITSALTRQQNLTGQKNDS
-361 KQQTLATKKNG
+361 
-372 GPPAK
+372 AK
-377 SFNTLIR
+377 SFNTQLR

-422 QMLPDSLYQS
+422 QMLPDSLYES
-432 LSPRELHFLL
+432 LSPKELHFLL

-459 VVLEMANEILDCE
+459 VILEMANEILDCE

-480 LDEKE
+480 IDEKR

-491 TGPKKNVAYGKG
+491 TGPKKNMVYGKG

-528 DARFDRGMD
+528 DVRFDSGMD
-537 KNIGFVTRSILAVP
+537 KNIDFVTRSILAVP

-570 NFTTHD
+570 NFTQHD

-596 IQSH
+596 LHQSRQ

>member
-1 MKEKLFFHTLRL
+1 
-13 TGVVRLYIM
+13 
-22 SQTGCFAAG
+22 
-31 CMNFFSGYS
+31 
-40 RHMAR
+40 MAR
-45 KKTRKPDQQM
+45 KKARKIDRQS
-55 PASHV
+55 PASHA

-71 ISRDEYGAVP
+71 ISLDEYGEIP
-81 PRLAALFADVADLYA
+81 PRLAGLFSDVADLYA
-96 GRWTSHEACAV
+96 GHWPSHEACAV

-119 LAAARMLSGWNK
+119 LAAARMLSGWNR

-136 ALDEKYF
+136 ILDEKYF
-143 QLGMAAGLFH
+143 QLGMAAALLH
-153 DTGYIKDKGDHA
+153 DAGYIKNKGDLA
-165 GSGGKFTLVHV
+165 GAGGKFTLIHV
-176 ERGMEIAREYLSRK
+176 ERSMEIAREYLSRK
-190 QWLPEEVDAVC
+190 QWPPEDVEAVS
-201 RIISI
+201 RMISI
-206 TDYAKLPDLV
+206 TDYTKLPDLA
-216 PLFTDLRLKT
+216 PLFTDLRMKA

-254 EFKEVYKFE
+254 EFEEAYAFE
-263 KRADLI
+263 TREDLAQ
-269 KKGTK
+269 KGTK
-274 VYKTVQEIKD
+274 VYKTVQDIKD
-284 GTIDFYEQ
+284 GTIAFYEQ

-322 IAANLSGHLMDVRS
+322 IAANLSSHLMDVRS
-336 QWRRLGDILTELG
+336 QWRRLGDILTDLG
-349 LATNDQIANALA
+349 LASNEQITSALA
-361 KQQTLATKKNG
+361 KQQTLAGQKKAD
-372 GPPAK
+372 PSK
-377 SFNTLIR
+377 SFNTLLR
-384 EHLLPWFAAR
+384 EQLLPWFAAR

-422 QMLPDSLYQS
+422 QMLPDSLYES
-432 LSPRELHFLL
+432 LSPKELHFLL

-480 LDEKE
+480 LEEKE

-491 TGPKKNVAYGKG
+491 TGPKKNVVYGKG

-514 YRNGQP
+514 YRNGKP

-537 KNIGFVTRSILAVP
+537 NNIDFVTRSILAVP

-570 NFTTHD
+570 NFTIHD
-576 MNVLAILAN
+576 LNVLAILAN

-596 IQSH
+596 LQSSR

>member
-1 MKEKLFFHTLRL
+1 
-13 TGVVRLYIM
+13 
-22 SQTGCFAAG
+22 
-31 CMNFFSGYS
+31 
-40 RHMAR
+40 MAR
-45 KKTRKPDQQM
+45 KKTKKPDRQI
-55 PASHV
+55 PADQA

-66 GLILA
+66 ELILA
-71 ISRDEYGAVP
+71 IYRDEYGKVP
-81 PRLAALFADVADLYA
+81 PSLAGLFSDVADLYA
-96 GRWTSHEACAV
+96 GRWASHEACAV

-112 SHALDVC
+112 SHSLDVC
-119 LAAARMLSGWNK
+119 LATARMLSGWNK
-131 VEQAQ
+131 AEQVQ
-136 ALDEKYF
+136 VLDARYF
-143 QLGMAAGLFH
+143 LLGMAAGLFH
-153 DTGYIKDKGDHA
+153 DAGYIKNKGDHDGA
-165 GSGGKFTLVHV
+165 GGKFTLVHV
-176 ERGMEIAREYLSRK
+176 ERGMEIARAYLNRK
-190 QWLPEEVDAVC
+190 KWQPEELDAVC
-201 RIISI
+201 KIISI
-206 TDYAKLPDLV
+206 TDYAKLPDLD
-216 PLFTDLRLKT
+216 PLFTDPQLKT

-263 KRADLI
+263 KRAALA

-284 GTIDFYEQ
+284 GTIAFYEQ

-349 LATNDQIANALA
+349 LATDDQIANALA
-361 KQQTLATKKNG
+361 KQQALAGKKTD
-372 GPPAK
+372 PSK
-377 SFNTLIR
+377 SFNVLIR
-384 EHLLPWFAAR
+384 EHILPWFAAR
-394 SQEGRCLGDILME
+394 AQEGRCLGDILME

-422 QMLPDSLYQS
+422 QMLPDSLYES
-432 LSPRELHFLL
+432 LSPKELHFLL

-491 TGPKKNVAYGKG
+491 TGPKKNLVYGKG

-520 ARVSNVSA
+520 ARVSNVSV

-537 KNIGFVTRSILAVP
+537 KNIDFVTRSILAVP

-558 IGAVEALNKSDD
+558 IGAVEALNKSND
-570 NFTTHD
+570 NFTNHD

-596 IQSH
+596 LQSH

>member
-1 MKEKLFFHTLRL
+1 M
-13 TGVVRLYIM
+13 
-22 SQTGCFAAG
+22 
-31 CMNFFSGYS
+31 
-40 RHMAR
+40 HMAR
-45 KKTRKPDQQM
+45 KTSHT
-55 PASHV
+55 PARQRSAAQV
-60 ANQQTV
+60 ENPQTV
-66 GLILA
+66 ELILTIA
-71 ISRDEYGAVP
+71 RDEYGEIP
-81 PRLAALFADVADLYA
+81 PGLGGLFDDVAALYA
-96 GRWTSHEACAV
+96 GNWPSHEACAV

-112 SHALDVC
+112 NHALDVC

-131 VEQAQ
+131 AEPAHP
-136 ALDEKYF
+136 LGKKYF
-143 QLGMAAGLFH
+143 QLGMAAALFH
-153 DTGYIKDKGDHA
+153 DAGYIKDKGDQA
-165 GSGGKFTLVHV
+165 GAGGKFTLVHV
-176 ERGMEIAREYLSRK
+176 QRSMEIAREYLGQK
-190 QWLPEEVDAVC
+190 QWTQEEVEAVV

-206 TDYAKLPDLV
+206 TDYASLPDLA
-216 PLFTDLRLKT
+216 PLFTEPRLKI
-226 MAQMVATADLVAQ
+226 MAQMVATADLIAQ
-239 MADTDY
+239 MADIDY
-245 VQRIDDLFA
+245 VRRIDDLFA
-254 EFKEVYKFE
+254 EFKEVYEFE
-263 KRADLI
+263 NHKTLA

-284 GTIDFYEQ
+284 GTIDFYEK
-292 FVVPTLGKLGR
+292 FVLPTLTKLGR

-322 IAANLSGHLMDVRS
+322 ITANLSDHLMDDRS
-336 QWRRLGDILTELG
+336 QWRRIGDILIDLG
-349 LATNDQIANALA
+349 LASNKQIADALA
-361 KQQTLATKKNG
+361 RQKSLAGKKSG
-372 GPPAK
+372 STQ
-377 SFNTLIR
+377 SFNALIR
-384 EHLLPWFAAR
+384 EHLLPWFTAR

-422 QMLPDSLYQS
+422 QMLPDSLYES

-459 VVLEMANEILDCE
+459 VVLEMANEILGCE

-491 TGPKKNVAYGKG
+491 TGPKKNAVYGKG

-520 ARVSNVSA
+520 ARVSNVNV
-528 DARFDRGMD
+528 DARFDDGMD

-551 LHVNGEC
+551 LYVNGEC
-558 IGAVEALNKSDD
+558 IGAVEALNKNDD
-570 NFTTHD
+570 DFTTHD

-596 IQSH
+596 IQANHG

>member
-1 MKEKLFFHTLRL
+1 M
-13 TGVVRLYIM
+13 
-22 SQTGCFAAG
+22 
-31 CMNFFSGYS
+31 
-40 RHMAR
+40 HMAR
-45 KKTRKPDQQM
+45 KTSHT
-55 PASHV
+55 PARQRSAAQV
-60 ANQQTV
+60 ENLQTV
-66 GLILA
+66 ELILTIA
-71 ISRDEYGAVP
+71 RDEYGEIP
-81 PRLAALFADVADLYA
+81 PRLGGLFDDVAALYA
-96 GRWTSHEACAV
+96 GNWPSHEACAV

-112 SHALDVC
+112 SHSLDVC

-131 VEQAQ
+131 AEPAQ
-136 ALDEKYF
+136 PLAQKYF
-143 QLGMAAGLFH
+143 QLGMAAALFH
-153 DTGYIKDKGDHA
+153 DAGYIKDKGDQA
-165 GSGGKFTLVHV
+165 GAGGKFTLVHV
-176 ERGMEIAREYLSRK
+176 QRSMEIAREYLGQK
-190 QWLPEEVDAVC
+190 QWPKEEVEAVV

-206 TDYAKLPDLV
+206 TDYASLPDLA
-216 PLFTDLRLKT
+216 PLFTEPRLKI
-226 MAQMVATADLVAQ
+226 MAQMVATADLIAQ
-239 MADTDY
+239 MADIDY
-245 VQRIDDLFA
+245 VRRIDDLFA
-254 EFKEVYKFE
+254 EFKEVYEFE
-263 KRADLI
+263 SHKTLA

-284 GTIDFYEQ
+284 GTIDFYEK
-292 FVVPTLGKLGR
+292 FVLPTLTKLGR

-322 IAANLSGHLMDVRS
+322 ITANLSDHLMDDRS
-336 QWRRLGDILTELG
+336 QWRRIGDILTDLG
-349 LATNDQIANALA
+349 LASNKQIADALA
-361 KQQTLATKKNG
+361 RQKSLAGKKSG
-372 GPPAK
+372 STQ
-377 SFNTLIR
+377 SFNALIR
-384 EHLLPWFAAR
+384 EHLLPWFTAR

-422 QMLPDSLYQS
+422 QMLPDSLYES

-459 VVLEMANEILDCE
+459 VVLEMANEILGCE

-491 TGPKKNVAYGKG
+491 TGPKKNAVYGKG

-520 ARVSNVSA
+520 ARVSNVNV
-528 DARFDRGMD
+528 DARFDDGMD

-558 IGAVEALNKSDD
+558 IGAVEALNKNDD
-570 NFTTHD
+570 DFTTHD

-596 IQSH
+596 IQANHE

>member
-1 MKEKLFFHTLRL
+1 
-13 TGVVRLYIM
+13 
-22 SQTGCFAAG
+22 
-31 CMNFFSGYS
+31 
-40 RHMAR
+40 MAR
-45 KKTRKPDQQM
+45 KKTDKPARPLPAEQTADQR
-55 PASHV
+55 
-60 ANQQTV
+60 TI

-71 ISRDEYGAVP
+71 ISRDEYGEGS

-96 GRWTSHEACAV
+96 GRWLSHEACAV

-119 LAAARMLSGWNK
+119 LAAARILSGWNK

-136 ALDEKYF
+136 FLDLKHF
-143 QLGMAAGLFH
+143 QVGMAAGLFH
-153 DTGYIKDKGDHA
+153 DAGYIKDKGDHA
-165 GSGGKFTLVHV
+165 GRGGKFTLVHV
-176 ERGMEIAREYLSRK
+176 GRSMEIAREYLREK
-190 QWLPEEVDAVC
+190 QWPEDEVDAVC

-206 TDYAKLPDLV
+206 TDYYKLPDLA
-216 PLFTDLRLKT
+216 PLFTDPKLKAL
-226 MAQMVATADLVAQ
+226 AQMVATADLVAQ

-263 KRADLI
+263 KRATLA
-269 KKGTK
+269 KQGTK
-274 VYKTVQEIKD
+274 VYKSVQEVKD
-284 GTIDFYEQ
+284 GTIAFYEQ

-308 TNFFGDGRNPYQEN
+308 INFFGDGRNPYQEN

-336 QWRRLGDILTELG
+336 QWRRLGDILTDLG
-349 LATNDQIANALA
+349 LASSGEIAAALA
-361 KQQTLATKKNG
+361 KQQTLAGQKADSG
-372 GPPAK
+372 K
-377 SFNTLIR
+377 SFNALLR
-384 EHLLPWFAAR
+384 EHFLPWVAAR
-394 SQEGRCLGDILME
+394 SQDGRCLGDILME

-422 QMLPDSLYQS
+422 QMLPDSLYKS
-432 LSPRELHFLL
+432 LSPKELHFLL

-459 VVLEMANEILDCE
+459 VVLEMANEVLDCE

-480 LDEKE
+480 PEGKE

-491 TGPKKNVAYGKG
+491 TGPKKNMVYGKG
-503 IAMDKGLSGWV
+503 IAMDKGLAGWV

-528 DARFDRGMD
+528 DARFDNNMD

-570 NFTTHD
+570 NFTQHD

-585 MLANVMVGVLC
+585 MLANVMIGVLC
-596 IQSH
+596 IQANHG